1 MDILLP
7 VLEAGTVLAAQYCKA
22 CGRDCIVAE
31 DMRYGLMFAA
41 RNVVGKQVGSL
52 FPEVYEEEG
61 DSGSD
66 SDDVPDLV
74 NDEESESEE
83 EVWTRYSGDPAG
95 TEEVSIAAKMN
106 ACADSWDSWEPESP
120 AEFALKRAIDK
131 QREG

>member
-52 FPEVYEEEG
+52 FPEVYEEE
-61 DSGSD
+61 DSQGESD
-66 SDDVPDLV
+66 ESDD
-74 NDEESESEE
+74 DEDEDSHSESEE
-83 EVWTRYSGDPAG
+83 EVWNRYAGDPEGA
-95 TEEVSIAAKMN
+95 EEVSIAAKMN
-106 ACADSWDSWEPESP
+106 ACADSWDSWVPESP